1 MKKLLIS
8 LAVFGALAIATP
20 ALAADGTIS
29 GTVTRA
35 SGGAAISGIW
45 LSAQN
50 VSTRAST
57 YVYGTGADG
66 SYSFTLAPGTY
77 DIATYTSVS
86 AEPNVFYLRKLST
99 LTLAS
104 GETKSGQNFAL
115 TRGGQFSGHVYAAD
129 GVTPINGVTLSF
141 VNASGNTFGYGYAT
155 TVSDGSYVTS
165 PMPTDTTQSAVGTY
179 TLTISKSGYFSA
191 QITGVALTGD
201 ETSVTQ
207 NVTLT
212 PASTVT
218 GTIVDQAGTAVSG
231 ATVTL
236 TKTAGASSY
245 YGLYTATTNAAGAY
259 TVNMFD
265 ANTYNGTAV
274 SDYTVAVSKS
284 GYITK
289 TSTLSIAA
297 DGTALT
303 GNNYTVTL
311 GKTYSGT
318 VLAKSNS
325 AAIANA
331 SVYLYKRNKA
341 RTDIPDYTATTNS
354 SGAFSIVGIQTGKY
368 RVKVIKNKYVTI
380 VVDSLNIKADI
391 SGATHKL
398 ELGGTIT
405 GLIYTG
411 NRVGIDGASIGI
423 YALKNGK
430 QVSYTSTTADES
442 GNYTVSGLKAGTYR
456 LKITTTD
463 YVTQLANVAVK
474 TGKTATKNLKLTAA
488 GSIEGY
494 VTDSVTG
501 LPVSALIK
509 VVGTS
514 IIASSDSNGYYALDG
529 VAPGKRKVTAISA
542 YYEVPR
548 QVTVTVSSGK
558 TKAGINLVLAPRQ

>member
-8 LAVFGALAIATP
+8 LAVLGALAIAAP

-35 SGGAAISGIW
+35 ADGTAVSGIW

-50 VSTRAST
+50 VSTRVFT
-57 YVYGTGADG
+57 YIYGTGADG

-77 DIATYTSVS
+77 DVATYTTLA

-141 VNASGNTFGYGYAT
+141 VNTSGNTFGYGYST
-155 TVSDGSYVTS
+155 TVSDGSYLTS
-165 PMPTDTTQSAVGTY
+165 PIPTDTTQSAVGTY
-179 TLTISKSGYFSA
+179 TLTINKSGYFSA
-191 QITGVALTGD
+191 QIAGVVLTGD
-201 ETSVTQ
+201 NTAVTQ

-218 GTIVDQAGTAVSG
+218 GTIVDQNGAAVSG
-231 ATVTL
+231 ATVTIAKS
-236 TKTAGASSY
+236 TGASVFS
-245 YGLYTATTNAAGAY
+245 GTYTATTNAAGAY
-259 TVNMFD
+259 TVSIFD
-265 ANTYNGTAV
+265 LSTYNGTAV
-274 SDYTVAVSKS
+274 SDYNVTVSKS
-284 GYITK
+284 GYVSK
-289 TSTLSIAA
+289 TSTLSITA
-297 DGTALT
+297 DSAALT
-303 GNNYTVTL
+303 GQNYTVTL
-311 GKTYSGT
+311 GKTYGGT
-318 VLAKSNS
+318 VVAKSNN
-325 AAIANA
+325 AAIASA
-331 SVYLYKRNKA
+331 TVYLYKRNKA
-341 RTDIPDYTATTNS
+341 RIDVPDYSATTNS
-354 SGAFSIVGIQTGKY
+354 SGVFSVVGIQTGKY
-368 RVKVIKNKYVTI
+368 RAKVIKNKYVTI
-380 VVDSLNIKADI
+380 VIDSLNIKADI

-398 ELGGTIT
+398 ELGGIIT
-405 GLIYTG
+405 GSIYTG
-411 NRVGIDGASIGI
+411 NHVGVDGASVGI

-474 TGKTATKNLKLTAA
+474 TGKTTTKNLKLTAA

-494 VTDSVTG
+494 ITDRDTG
-501 LPVSALIK
+501 LPVSTIIK
-509 VVGTS
+509 VVGTA
-514 IIASSDSNGYYALDG
+514 IVTSSDANGYYILDG
-529 VAPGKRKVTAISA
+529 VAPGKRKVTTISP
-542 YYEVPR
+542 YYEIPR
-548 QVTVTVSSGK
+548 QLTVTVSSGK
-558 TKAGINLVLAPRQ
+558 IRTGTNFVLAPKQ